1 MSEKSRFMDFVAAIE
16 ESDKESIKVK
26 IAGKNYEFP
35 PELPARVVLSQ
46 LRFMDDTGQ
55 LIAAQIPEWL
65 ATIVGQKNLDEM
77 LENGASWD
85 KLQKLLAFLL
95 EEYGITA
102 QGEQLNAGPIDES
115 DEESPN

>member
-1 MSEKSRFMDFVAAIE
+1 MSEKTRFKDFDAAVE
-16 ESDKESIKVK
+16 ESDKESIEVK
-26 IAGKNYEFP
+26 IAGRDYEFP

-65 ATIVGQKNLDEM
+65 ATIVGQKNLDKM
-77 LENGASWD
+77 LDDGASWE
-85 KLQKLLAFLL
+85 KLQALLAYLL